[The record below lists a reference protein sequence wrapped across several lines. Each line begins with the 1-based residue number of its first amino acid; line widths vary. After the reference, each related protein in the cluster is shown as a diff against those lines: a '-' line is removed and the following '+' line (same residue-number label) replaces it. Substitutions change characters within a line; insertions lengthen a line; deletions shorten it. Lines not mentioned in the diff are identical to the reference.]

1 MRRELVM
8 NFARIAGIAGAF
20 ALMLSFNASSG
31 IDSLTSAV
39 NLYQQLGGA
48 STVNKLAG
56 SLLGSAKKDSR
67 LSGLMGNVDTT
78 AASPKVSDQLCATL
92 GGGCKAPYT
101 DEQIK
106 AAGSKLTPDQKT
118 AVSETL
124 KSSLKSLSTNP
135 MVRDAA
141 AKALGPKLGGIL
153 ALLG

>member
-8 NFARIAGIAGAF
+8 DYARIARIAGAF

-31 IDSLTSAV
+31 IESLTSAV

-67 LSGLMGNVDTT
+67 LSGLMGKVDTT
-78 AASPKVSDQLCATL
+78 AATPKVSDQLCATL

-101 DEQIK
+101 DEQI
-106 AAGSKLTPDQKT
+106 DR
-118 AVSETL
+118 
-124 KSSLKSLSTNP
+124 KSTRLNSSHSQ
-135 MVRDAA
+135 
-141 AKALGPKLGGIL
+141 ISY
-153 ALLG
+153 